1 MTATIQLFLPQQYS
15 ATIPVP
21 SEGSTLKVG
30 AFPQNQTCDLSAAE
44 ITGLCEQTAA
54 DFVGFLDFPIS
65 DSGLP
70 DPLVSGQLE
79 TPQNSLIV
87 CPFNGATL
95 FSQAWDTLTPTAA
108 SLALNPLENALILFR
123 KADLQNLQNLT
134 ANSHLLWQA
143 FIQLIQAE
151 ADCQI
156 LDAVIDVDDYHGFP
170 RHLPE
175 LAPHEPGPE
184 CEWLYSLLQAYQPE
198 KDLPHI
204 SSRPD
209 AKAVKAGLLC
219 IHDYLEESHQYSQ
232 SVQHDGRHRAGD
244 YWHHIMHRREPD
256 YSNAKYWSRAVGHH
270 PLLNELPDVI
280 APLFAQFEDNQ
291 VLDWQTPLVSSGK
304 WSLNEFVDCC
314 AESAASGNPSLNTFA
329 RQSQWIEMQLL
340 LQRTS
345 LDATTG

>member
-1 MTATIQLFLPQQYS
+1 MTVKIQLFVPQQDS

-21 SEGSTLKVG
+21 PEGSALQFG
-30 AFPQNQTCDLSAAE
+30 DFPQNQARDLSAAD
-44 ITGLCEQTAA
+44 ITRLCEQTTA
-54 DFVGFLDFPIS
+54 DYVGFLDFPIA
-65 DSGLP
+65 DSGVP
-70 DPLVSGQLE
+70 DPLLSGQLE
-79 TPQNSLIV
+79 TEQDSLIM
-87 CPFNGATL
+87 CPFNEATL
-95 FSQAWDTLTPTAA
+95 FSQAWNTLTPTAA
-108 SLALNPLENALILFR
+108 VLALNPLEHALVLFR

-134 ANSHLLWQA
+134 ANSHLLWQT
-143 FIQLIQAE
+143 FIHLIQAE
-151 ADCQI
+151 AECQI
-156 LDAVIDVDDYHGFP
+156 LNTVIDVEDYHGFP
-170 RHLPE
+170 RHLPK
-175 LAPHEPGPE
+175 LAPYEPGSE
-184 CEWLYSLLQAYQPE
+184 YEWLYSLLQAYQPE
-198 KDLPHI
+198 KDLPEI

-270 PLLNELPDVI
+270 PLLDELPDVI
-280 APLFAQFEDNQ
+280 APLFAQFEDSQ
-291 VLDWQTPLVSSGK
+291 VLDWQTPLVSSGR

-314 AESAASGNPSLNTFA
+314 AESAASGNSSLDTFS
-329 RQSQWIEMQLL
+329 RQSQWIEMLLL